1 MRVFVVSSIAAALVA
16 HATVA
21 RADPQTSFG
30 ITFGDGI
37 TNLRDG
43 SGPRN
48 AIHAGIR
55 GDLLFLRS
63 RENQMAL
70 GPYVEVLTERFNS
83 LDAGGGLEWLLPAF
97 PAFPFVVSAGSFVRN
112 AEGYGGYQPG
122 VAAALFFGPRSFNFD
137 STYGMANGIYVQ
149 TRYGLGDAKQADLLF
164 GIQIDFEILALPW
177 IFTYEAIAH

>member
-1 MRVFVVSSIAAALVA
+1 MRVLVVSWIAALVLAPCAVA
-16 HATVA
+16 H
-21 RADPQTSFG
+21 ADPQTSVG
-30 ITFGDGI
+30 LTFGDGI

-48 AIHAGIR
+48 AVHLGIR

-63 RENQMAL
+63 RENQMAV

-97 PAFPFVVSAGSFVRN
+97 PAFPFVLSAGPFVRN

-122 VAAALFFGPRSFNFD
+122 VAAALFFGPRSYNFA
-137 STYGMANGIYVQ
+137 SVYGLANGIYVQ

-164 GIQIDFEILALPW
+164 GIQVDFAVLALPW
-177 IFTYEAIAH
+177 IFTYEALAH

>member
-1 MRVFVVSSIAAALVA
+1 MRVLLVSWIAALLLAPCG
-16 HATVA
+16 VA
-21 RADPQTSFG
+21 RADPQVSFG
-30 ITFGDGI
+30 VTAGDGI

-48 AIHAGIR
+48 AFHAGIR

-63 RENQMAL
+63 RENQMAI

-83 LDAGGGLEWLLPAF
+83 LDMGGGIEWILPAF
-97 PAFPFVVSAGSFVRN
+97 PAFPFVLSAGPFVRN

-122 VAAALFFGPRSFNFD
+122 VAAALFFGPRSYNFA
-137 STYGMANGIYVQ
+137 SVYGLANGIYVQ

-164 GIQIDFEILALPW
+164 GIQIDLAVLALPW

>member
-1 MRVFVVSSIAAALVA
+1 MRAFVLGS
-16 HATVA
+16 TVA
-21 RADPQTSFG
+21 VSLALSTFAHADPQTSVG
-30 ITFGDGI
+30 LTVGDGI

-48 AIHAGIR
+48 AFHMGIR

-63 RENQMAL
+63 RENQMAI

-97 PAFPFVVSAGSFVRN
+97 PSFPFVLSAGPFVRN

-122 VAAALFFGPRSFNFD
+122 VAAALFFGPRSYNFD
-137 STYGMANGIYVQ
+137 SVYGLANGLYVQ

-164 GIQIDFEILALPW
+164 GIQVDFAVLALPW
-177 IFTYEAIAH
+177 ILTYEAIAH